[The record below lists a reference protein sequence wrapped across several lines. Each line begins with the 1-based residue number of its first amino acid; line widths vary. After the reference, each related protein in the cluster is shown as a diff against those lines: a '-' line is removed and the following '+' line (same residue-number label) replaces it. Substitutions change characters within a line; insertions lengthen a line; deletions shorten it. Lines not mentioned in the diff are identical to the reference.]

1 VLRLRGSGMQIFV
14 KILTGKTIT
23 LDVESS
29 DTIEGV
35 KAKIQDKEGIPPDQ
49 QRLIF
54 GGVQLGYGCTLSD
67 YGIQKESTLRL
78 VEHLRGNIG
87 VFVRPGDVCE
97 KLGVPVTLAPGVAL
111 LRRGGGAAPAPPA
124 PPLPTAVSALAAA
137 VLVPTAR
144 APRGDV
150 YQGDVVAPPA
160 ARAALTAAVEASW
173 ATGAPSGVDG
183 AYAEAAGSP
192 AAAEAAGVAGG
203 SSREDFRMLVG
214 AATVARA
221 LGAGGVAA
229 ILGALE
235 AVRGAPAGAAPLA
248 LASVVFA
255 LRRTEARAEDPQW
268 IGFHADP
275 TGLTAQVPL
284 GGETVGGETVFALP
298 SGRLLVPERTA
309 GAVLAH
315 HGDVAHGVTQLEK
328 GVRYGLSVSTQTTP
342 AHQKPRPEKTNP

>member
-1 VLRLRGSGMQIFV
+1 MQIFV

-111 LRRGGGAAPAPPA
+111 LCRGGGAPAPAPPA
-124 PPLPTAVSALAAA
+124 PLPPAAVAALAAA
-137 VLVPTAR
+137 VLAPTAR

-150 YQGDVVAPPA
+150 YQGDVEVAPLA
-160 ARAALTAAVEASW
+160 ARAALIAAVEASW

-183 AYAEAAGSP
+183 AYTEAAGSP
-192 AAAEAAGVAGG
+192 AAAEAVGVAGG

-221 LGAGGVAA
+221 LGKGGVAA
-229 ILGALE
+229 VLGALE
-235 AVRGAPAGAAPLA
+235 AVRGAPPGAPPLA
-248 LASVVFA
+248 LAHVVFA
-255 LRRTEARAEDPQW
+255 LRRTEAQREAKW

-328 GVRYGLSVSTQTTP
+328 GVRYGLLVSTRTTP
-342 AHQKPRPEKTNP
+342 AHQKPRPEKSNP

>member
-1 VLRLRGSGMQIFV
+1 MQIFV
-14 KILTGKTIT
+14 KTLTGKCIT

-35 KAKIQDKEGIPPDQ
+35 KAKIQDKELIPPDQ

-54 GGVQLGYGCTLSD
+54 AGVQLEDGRTLSD
-67 YGIQKESTLRL
+67 YNIQKESFLHL
-78 VEHLRGNIG
+78 VLCLRGQIG

-124 PPLPTAVSALAAA
+124 PPPPAAVAALAAA
-137 VLVPTAR
+137 VLAPTAR

-150 YQGDVVAPPA
+150 YQGDVEVAPPA
-160 ARAALTAAVEASW
+160 ARAALIAAVEASW
-173 ATGAPSGVDG
+173 GTGAPSGVDG

-192 AAAEAAGVAGG
+192 AAAEAVGVAGG

-214 AATVARA
+214 AATVERA
-221 LGAGGVAA
+221 LGEGGVAA
-229 ILGALE
+229 VLGALE
-235 AVRGAPAGAAPLA
+235 AVRRAPPGAPPLA
-248 LASVVFA
+248 LAHVVFA
-255 LRRTEARAEDPQW
+255 LRRTEAQREAKW

-284 GGETVGGETVFALP
+284 GGETTGGKTVFALP
-298 SGRLLVPERTA
+298 CGRLLVPERTA